1 MDEKHLCNG
10 YSADQIADLRA
21 FFGHRMEVPRQAT
34 LRSLGFNLSRFGHAH
49 EYCGSRQR
57 SSAIQPHASRK
68 LLIATILIAATATV
82 VQAAAPDVKY
92 LYPAGSACGT
102 TVEVSPGGNAGD
114 WPPQVWVNRPDVT
127 VVPAAEKGK
136 LSVTVSPDA
145 VPGVRWIRVY
155 NAQGAAAPLPFVVG
169 TLPEVNEQEPNDIA
183 TKPQALANSAC
194 VVNGRLEKRGDVDTF
209 AVSLRKGQTLVAAV
223 TANETLGS
231 PMDAVLEIVSARGSV
246 LAENDDERGLDPLL
260 PFTAPA
266 DGLYL
271 VRLFAF
277 PSTADAS
284 ISFAGGENFVYR
296 LTVTTGTFLEASL
309 PLVVS
314 QPGPTEVELFG
325 WNLPD
330 ADRRRTLEAPN
341 IELFSPEWVNS
352 LSLPLV
358 AHRSVV
364 EKEPNDVAAP
374 QALELPA
381 VVSGRIGEPRDRD
394 AFRVHL
400 TKGQWDFSIESRSLG
415 YPLDAVLEL
424 FEAGGKSLARAD
436 DSGNKRDAELKFTAP
451 ADGDYTLVVSD
462 LYEHGGARYFYRLS
476 IAPPEADFA
485 VSIPQHAYTAS
496 VGKPLEIPLTI
507 DRRSGFEGE
516 IDIRVEALPEG
527 ITASP
532 AKSAAKGETAKSVK
546 LTITGTLP
554 FAGPI
559 RIIGTS
565 AEPVS
570 RTNLAE
576 FPAAAGARLSDLWLT
591 VVP

>member
-1 MDEKHLCNG
+1 ML
-10 YSADQIADLRA
+10 
-21 FFGHRMEVPRQAT
+21 
-34 LRSLGFNLSRFGHAH
+34 AH
-49 EYCGSRQR
+49 GAQS
-57 SSAIQPHASRK
+57 
-68 LLIATILIAATATV
+68 
-82 VQAAAPDVKY
+82 AAPDVKY
-92 LYPAGSACGT
+92 LYPAGATRGT
-102 TVEVSPGGNAGD
+102 TVEVSPGGNTGD
-114 WPPQVWVNRPDVT
+114 WPPQIWVNRPDVT

-136 LSVTVSPDA
+136 VSITVSPDA
-145 VPGVRWIRVY
+145 VPGIRWIRLY
-155 NAQGAAAPLPFVVG
+155 NTHGAAAPLPFVVG

-209 AVSLRKGQTLVAAV
+209 AVSLTKGQTLVAAV
-223 TANETLGS
+223 TANEMLDS
-231 PMDAVLEIVSARGSV
+231 PMDAVLQVTSARGSV
-246 LAENDDERGLDPLL
+246 LAQNDDECGLDPLL

-277 PSTADAS
+277 PATPDSS

-296 LTVTTGTFLEASL
+296 LTVTTDAFVDGSL
-309 PLVVS
+309 PLAVS
-314 QPGPTEVELFG
+314 QTGPTEVELIG
-325 WNLPD
+325 WNLRD
-330 ADRRRTLEAPN
+330 VDRRRALDPSIT
-341 IELFSPEWVNS
+341 ELFSPEWANS

-358 AHRSVV
+358 PLRSAI
-364 EKEPNDVAAP
+364 EIEPNAAAAP
-374 QALELPA
+374 QSLDLPA

-400 TKGQWDFSIESRSLG
+400 TKGQWHFSIESRSLG

-424 FEAGGKSLARAD
+424 FDTAGKSLARAD
-436 DSGNKRDAELKFTAP
+436 DSGNNRDAELKFTAP

-462 LYEHGGARYFYRLS
+462 LYEHGGPRYFYRLS

-485 VSIPQHAYTAS
+485 LSIPQHAYTAT

-507 DRRSGFEGE
+507 DRRNGFEGE
-516 IDIRVEALPEG
+516 IDIRVEGLPDG

-546 LTITGTLP
+546 LTITGASP
-554 FAGPI
+554 CAGPI
-559 RIIGTS
+559 RIVGTS
-565 AEPVS
+565 ADPVS
-570 RTNLAE
+570 RTHLAE
-576 FPAAAGARLSDLWLT
+576 FPLAAGARLSDLWLT

>member
-1 MDEKHLCNG
+1 MRKCKLR
-10 YSADQIADLRA
+10 IANCKLQSGGCGA
-21 FFGHRMEVPRQAT
+21 AVLLFIF
-34 LRSLGFNLSRFGHAH
+34 AH
-49 EYCGSRQR
+49 G
-57 SSAIQPHASRK
+57 A
-68 LLIATILIAATATV
+68 L
-82 VQAAAPDVKY
+82 AAAPDVKY
-92 LYPAGSACGT
+92 LYPAGAARGT

-114 WPPQVWVNRPDVT
+114 WPPQVWINRPDVT

-136 LSVTVSPDA
+136 LSITVSPGA
-145 VPGVRWIRVY
+145 VPGVRWIRLY

-169 TLPEVNEQEPNDIA
+169 TLPEVTEQEPNDA
-183 TKPQALANSAC
+183 PSKPQALASSTC
-194 VVNGRLEKRGDVDTF
+194 VLNGRLEKRGDVDSF
-209 AVSLRKGQTLVAAV
+209 AVSLAKGQTLVAAV

-231 PMDAVLEIVSARGSV
+231 PMDAVLEVVSARGNV
-246 LAENDDERGLDPLL
+246 LAANDDERGLDPLL

-277 PSTADAS
+277 PATADAS

-296 LTVTTGTFLEASL
+296 LTVTIGAFIDGSL
-309 PLVVS
+309 PLAVS
-314 QPGPTEVELFG
+314 QTGPTDVEMFG

-330 ADRRRTLEAPN
+330 AGRRRVLDASHTD
-341 IELFSPEWVNS
+341 LFSPDWASS
-352 LSLPLV
+352 LTLPLV
-358 AHRSVV
+358 AHRSIV

-400 TKGQWDFSIESRSLG
+400 TKGQWHFSIESRSLG

-424 FEAGGKSLARAD
+424 FDVGGKSLARAD
-436 DSGNKRDAELKFTAP
+436 DSGNNRDAELKFTAP

-485 VSIPQHAYTAS
+485 VGVPQHAYTAS

-516 IDIRVEALPEG
+516 IDIRVEGLPEG

-532 AKSAAKGETAKSVK
+532 AKSAAKGESAKSVK
-546 LTITGTLP
+546 LAITGASP

-559 RIIGTS
+559 RIVGVS
-565 AEPVS
+565 ADPL
-570 RTNLAE
+570 RGAHLAE
-576 FPAAAGARLSDLWLT
+576 FSLAGGARSSDLWLT
-591 VVP
+591 VIP